1 MKTGRIVFFMAAAFL
16 FQPAASFFFSVGSSG
31 PDLLLCMM
39 LVLIFT
45 GSEPAV
51 VTGAGA
57 AAGCLRDICFSLYAG
72 PGAAGLFTAGL
83 FGALASRLCNWERL
97 SFRLFFTGLETLVF
111 QSILWAGMK
120 LLGAAWSFSAVLGQ
134 IPALS
139 LYNAV
144 FSAGLYMLLSKKKKG
159 EIRI

>member
-1 MKTGRIVFFMAAAFL
+1 MKTGRVVFFMTAAFL
-16 FQPAASFFFSVGSSG
+16 LQPAASFFFSSGSSG

-39 LVLIFT
+39 LALIFT

-51 VTGAGA
+51 VTGAGTV
-57 AAGCLRDICFSLYAG
+57 AGCLRDICFSLYAG

-83 FGALASRLCNWERL
+83 LGALASRLCNWEHL
-97 SFRLFFTGLETLVF
+97 SFRTIFTGLETLVF
-111 QSILWAGMK
+111 QSVLWAGTK
-120 LLGAAWSFSAVLGQ
+120 IFGTAWNFSAVLWQ
-134 IPALS
+134 IPVLS

-144 FSAGLYMLLSKKKKG
+144 FAAGLYMLLSKEKKG